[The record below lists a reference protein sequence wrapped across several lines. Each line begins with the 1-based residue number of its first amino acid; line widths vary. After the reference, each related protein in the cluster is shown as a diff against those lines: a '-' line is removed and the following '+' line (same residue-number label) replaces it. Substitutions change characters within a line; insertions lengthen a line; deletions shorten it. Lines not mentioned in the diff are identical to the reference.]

1 MRRPSERVGATPRRA
16 LHGDERDR
24 PPTQCYH
31 QAVVELRRHQR
42 VPFDGPVEFVAK
54 GSSERI
60 AGRSKDV
67 SLGGMYIQTSSA
79 LPFGVELVVHITLPG
94 QKMPL
99 AMPAVVRWS
108 RPGQGMGLQ
117 FRLIGARE
125 THAITE
131 LTRLAGAARNPG

>member
-1 MRRPSERVGATPRRA
+1 M
-16 LHGDERDR
+16 
-24 PPTQCYH
+24 
-31 QAVVELRRHQR
+31 VELRRHQR

-54 GSSERI
+54 GSSERV

-79 LPFGVELVVHITLPG
+79 LPFGVEIVVHISLPG

-108 RPGQGMGLQ
+108 RPGVGMGLQ

-131 LTRLAGAARNPG
+131 LTRLAGGGRKPA